1 MAEIIRDVLT
11 LSKSRIPSA
20 DGKDEARVLVGLFDV
35 LLPSRQFVV
44 HHKVAEL
51 GQVSMTTEFLLR
63 LLHSVDGM
71 DEQDVA
77 RFLGFNNGEL
87 AFVVNEAESRSHVLR
102 KDGRIWLTDAG
113 YALFKESDKPQ
124 IFEVQ
129 KRTEKVGFDL
139 LSMAPVDRDN
149 LSEFELTLPELDV
162 SDDQTVASAGRVV
175 PDAFRRFYSEIV
187 GRRERDP
194 AVGIRR
200 SLYSVDEV
208 VPADRFSSVVP
219 ILAFATLQKPGE
231 PEPALDAWRSGHEL
245 TDRSSVVNAAAAFLD
260 DLRVARRLEDENAYH
275 VLAELAPEYLKDYIT
290 RGGFG
295 ALRFFKE
302 TATRA
307 GELRADRP
315 TVGIVGPLYSPE
327 NQQRISDALN
337 YCSGS
342 RGMDSADALLWVVP
356 FIASW
361 GASRALGT
369 LIDRVVSALGDAADS
384 NGSIQKTTAAVSCG
398 KPPKH
403 VAKAFSKVLLRPDN
417 GSIPAAVEM
426 LLVPRRIVAITVHS
440 PIAPGR
446 GFPIAVGVLSFER
459 EVVERA
465 HRYLEVQLPRT
476 MPISNTNELYEITT
490 ILQWKNELDAGG
502 G

>member
-1 MAEIIRDVLT
+1 
-11 LSKSRIPSA
+11 
-20 DGKDEARVLVGLFDV
+20 
-35 LLPSRQFVV
+35 
-44 HHKVAEL
+44 
-51 GQVSMTTEFLLR
+51 
-63 LLHSVDGM
+63 M

-77 RFLGFNNGEL
+77 RFLGFNSGEL

-149 LSEFELTLPELDV
+149 LSEFEFALPELDV
-162 SDDQTVASAGRVV
+162 SNDHTVASAGRAV

-194 AVGIRR
+194 AVGVRR

-219 ILAFATLQKPGE
+219 VLAFANLQKPGE

-245 TDRSSVVNAAAAFLD
+245 ADRSAVVNAAAAFLD
-260 DLRVARRLEDENAYH
+260 DLRIVRRAEDDSAYQ
-275 VLAELAPEYLKDYIT
+275 VLAELASEYLKDYVT

-307 GELRADRP
+307 GELRVDRP
-315 TVGIVGPLYSPE
+315 TVGIIGPLYSPE
-327 NQQRISDALN
+327 NRHRIIDALN
-337 YCSGS
+337 YSTGS
-342 RGMDSADALLWVVP
+342 RGMDSAAAFLWVAPSVP
-356 FIASW
+356 LW
-361 GASRALGT
+361 GASRALGV
-369 LIDRVVSALGDAADS
+369 LVDRVVSAVGDVTDS
-384 NGSIQKTTAAVSCG
+384 NGMAQMATAAVSCG

-403 VAKAFSKVLLRPDN
+403 VAKVFSKVILRPDN
-417 GSIPAAVEM
+417 GSIPAALEI
-426 LLVPRRIVAITVHS
+426 LLVPGRIVAVTVHS

-459 EVVERA
+459 EVVDRA
-465 HRYLEVQLPRT
+465 HRYLEAQLPRS
-476 MPISNTNELYEITT
+476 MPISNTNEMYEIMD
-490 ILQWKNELDAGG
+490 ILRLKNTLDAEGG
-502 G
+502 